1 MKPESRIIKPR
12 ERTEESGFNMVELLV
27 VMTMVAVLAATAL
40 SAFGKSKGNRWRG
53 QCLSNCKQLIN
64 GYRMYAQD
72 NDGYAL
78 GAWPSPNGVP
88 AWCSGWLGGPP
99 DAIDLRVIT
108 NSPTYPYIQSVDAFR
123 CPDDESA
130 FFFRGRLYPR
140 NRSYSVNG
148 FMGYPSAFVYPNCPP
163 YKPVIKLGEVAG
175 LGPSSIYVLI
185 EEHANSL
192 NDSHFL
198 PFTDLK
204 AFHGQRWLDAPTG
217 RHHNSAAIAFADGHA
232 KMHKWKDT
240 DLTPERFGPNGL
252 IIPNYA
258 LFLPGPGPRDFEW
271 FAEHIAPRQ

>member
-1 MKPESRIIKPR
+1 
-12 ERTEESGFNMVELLV
+12 MVELLV

-40 SAFGKSKGNRWRG
+40 SAFGKSKGNRGRG

-72 NDGYAL
+72 NDDYAL

-130 FFFRGRLYPR
+130 FLMRGRLYPR

-148 FMGYPSAFVYPNCPP
+148 FMGYASPFVQANCPP

-175 LGPSSIYVLI
+175 PGPSSIYVLI
-185 EEHANSL
+185 EEHANSI

-198 PFTDLK
+198 PFRNLK
-204 AFHGQRWLDAPTG
+204 AYDPRWLDAPTG
-217 RHHNSAAIAFADGHA
+217 RHHNSAAIAFADGHVR
-232 KMHKWKDT
+232 MHRWQDS
-240 DLTPERFGPNGL
+240 DLTPELLGPPV
-252 IIPNYA
+252 PNA
-258 LFLPGPGPRDFEW
+258 LSPLASPGPCDFEW
-271 FAEHIAPRQ
+271 FTDHIAPRQVSVADGAADLK